1 MGMMDRLKK
10 TMTGEDES
18 PADADILDTLKQEHD
33 DVADML
39 DRLVTST
46 AATERKKLLTS
57 IKSALVPHLRGEE
70 KAVYE
75 LVRGMHGK
83 EQQTH
88 AQEGFMEHSLAERV
102 LGQLGRMSSP
112 TSPEFS
118 AGAKVL
124 KELVEHH
131 VEEEEKNIWSD
142 IEDNFSD
149 EDRIAMNRR
158 FLAAKARVKV

>member
-57 IKSALVPHLRGEE
+57 IKTALVPHLRGEE

-75 LVRGMHGK
+75 LVRGMRGK

-88 AQEGFMEHSLAERV
+88 AQVLWSTRSPSGCSANSAE
-102 LGQLGRMSSP
+102 
-112 TSPEFS
+112 
-118 AGAKVL
+118 
-124 KELVEHH
+124 
-131 VEEEEKNIWSD
+131 
-142 IEDNFSD
+142 
-149 EDRIAMNRR
+149 
-158 FLAAKARVKV
+158 